1 MGDLFPAAV
10 ILSLVLLGLGSALLR
25 PSCALQRRICARFQ
39 GTARS
44 QTVKQTRVLGV
55 LALVLALVLAAA
67 APVLLILYH
76 VTGFFAFSAVCL
88 AILAVYCIALFAV
101 MRRTFRLF

>member
-39 GTARS
+39 GAARS
-44 QTVKQTRVLGV
+44 QAVKQTRVLG
-55 LALVLALVLAAA
+55 VLALVLAAA

>member
-55 LALVLALVLAAA
+55 LALVLAAA

>member
-55 LALVLALVLAAA
+55 LALVLAAA

-76 VTGFFAFSAVCL
+76 VTGFCAFSAVCL